1 MKMLL
6 QMKIVQATFGREK
19 NNMAIK
25 AKTINNIYKN
35 YCDMEKALVKQLN
48 FQAEHSTTIG
58 GYREEVWKS
67 LFEQIIPKKFSIERS
82 VFIIDSK
89 GNVSNEV
96 DLAIFDEQYTPY
108 IFRYGTLKFI
118 PIEAVAVVIECKS
131 SSIDTEK
138 ISKWCESID
147 DLRTSYNSVA
157 RMASSMIVHNDKE
170 IEDVKKAIKNGEK
183 YREITQSSTRPIK
196 ILCCVTTKKV
206 ISTLTEKFDFVILA
220 SDESENQLNII
231 CNNKCENL
239 EFWNNQ
245 LNHYGT
251 DIENK
256 WSDSGEDNKQNAPLE
271 DYIVKNNSI
280 LTLIFQLNQLLMLI
294 NNPLLFPHMSYVK
307 MFNKCST
314 SLNGENK

>member
-1 MKMLL
+1 MS
-6 QMKIVQATFGREK
+6 
-19 NNMAIK
+19 IK
-25 AKTINNIYKN
+25 ETTIKDIYKN
-35 YCDMEKALVKQLN
+35 YCDMEKALVQQLN
-48 FQAEHSTTIG
+48 FQAEHSPTIG

-82 VFIIDSK
+82 VFIIDSN

-131 SSIDTEK
+131 SSIKTDK

-157 RMASSMIVHNDKE
+157 RMATNMIVHNDKE

-196 ILCCVTTKKV
+196 ILCCITTKKV
-206 ISTLTEKFDFVILA
+206 ISTLTDKFDFVISA
-220 SDESENQLNII
+220 SGERENQLNIV
-231 CNNKCENL
+231 CNNKCKNV
-239 EFWNNQ
+239 EFWNNE
-245 LNHYGT
+245 LNHNGT
-251 DIENK
+251 DIKNK
-256 WSDSGEDNKQNAPLE
+256 WTEKESDENQNAPLE
-271 DYIVKNNSI
+271 NYIVKNNSI
-280 LTLIFQLNQLLMLI
+280 LTLIFQLNQLLMII
-294 NNPLLFPHMSYVK
+294 NNPLLFPHMSYVDLLK
-307 MFNKCST
+307 KCSDSGEEDDT
-314 SLNGENK
+314 NGDI

>member
-1 MKMLL
+1 
-6 QMKIVQATFGREK
+6 
-19 NNMAIK
+19 MAIK

-48 FQAEHSTTIG
+48 FQAEHSITIG

-82 VFIIDSK
+82 VFIIDSN

-131 SSIDTEK
+131 STIRINNWVKSIN
-138 ISKWCESID
+138 

-157 RMASSMIVHNDKE
+157 RMANDIIANNYSQIDDIKRKKQSSKC
-170 IEDVKKAIKNGEK
+170 G
-183 YREITQSSTRPIK
+183 ITQTSTRPIK
-196 ILCCVTTKKV
+196 ILCCVTNNN
-206 ISTLTEKFDFVILA
+206 ISKNLSQKFDFIIH
-220 SDESENQLNII
+220 SKENDDRLIII
-231 CNNKCENL
+231 CKNENKNL
-239 EFWNNQ
+239 QAWHNT
-245 LNHYGT
+245 LNHNK
-251 DIENK
+251 DKLKSK
-256 WSDSGEDNKQNAPLE
+256 WSRFDEAESQNIPLE
-271 DYIVKNNSI
+271 EYKVEGNSI

-294 NNPLLFPHMSYVK
+294 NNPLLFPHMSYVNL
-307 MFNKCST
+307 FNK
-314 SLNGENK
+314 LGKNYENKYKEDGNNGNG